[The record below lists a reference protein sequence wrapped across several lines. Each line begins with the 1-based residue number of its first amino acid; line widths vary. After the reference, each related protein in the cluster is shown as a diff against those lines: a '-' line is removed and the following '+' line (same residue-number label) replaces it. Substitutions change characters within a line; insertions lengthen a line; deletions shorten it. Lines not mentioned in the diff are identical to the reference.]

1 MKSGTQGIV
10 ILVNSFPEI
19 RLFVYNA
26 IEARTDGVLF
36 LAVWGKW
43 ALCGQSLG

>member
-1 MKSGTQGIV
+1 MV

-26 IEARTDGVLF
+26 IEARTGGILCS
-36 LAVWGKW
+36 AVCGRW
-43 ALCGQSLG
+43 ALCGQALG